1 MPPPSAPP
9 LPSSDTTVTLIVP
22 TGGAAAVTLRGVP
35 ILSKRHGVADLR
47 LHTALS
53 FDDQTTPAAL
63 VNGAGSNVSFL
74 LTLAGEDPAIIFED
88 EGAEGIEGAVLSL
101 VKPAGASEVHVL
113 GGRLLLDDG
122 TDARW
127 SCAGGGG
134 GGGLGLSADAP
145 LSTLEFGSSRG
156 AVILLS
162 QDGQAA
168 ATGTGTGTESSTTT
182 GTGTGTGTD
191 GGGSSSSSS
200 SVALAISASRATLS
214 IRGTARLMVD
224 GTDVRPKQLSCAAAA
239 SP

>member
-1 MPPPSAPP
+1 M
-9 LPSSDTTVTLIVP
+9 TLIVP

-47 LHTALS
+47 LHAALS

-63 VNGAGSNVSFL
+63 VNGAGRNASFL

-88 EGAEGIEGAVLSL
+88 EGAEGIEGEALSL
-101 VKPAGASEVHVL
+101 VKPAGASEVHLL

-122 TDARW
+122 ADARW
-127 SCAGGGG
+127 SCSGGDG

-145 LSTLEFGSSRG
+145 LSTLEFDSGGG

-168 ATGTGTGTESSTTT
+168 ATGTGTGTTT
-182 GTGTGTGTD
+182 GTGTGTG

-214 IRGTARLMVD
+214 MRGTARLMVD
-224 GTDVRPKQLSCAAAA
+224 GTDVRPRQLSCAAAA
-239 SP
+239 SQAQGGVRSDV

>member
-1 MPPPSAPP
+1 M
-9 LPSSDTTVTLIVP
+9 TLVVP

-74 LTLAGEDPAIIFED
+74 LTLVGEDPAIIFED
-88 EGAEGIEGAVLSL
+88 EAAEGIEGAVLSL
-101 VKPAGASEVHVL
+101 VKPAGAPEVHVL

-145 LSTLEFGSSRG
+145 LSTLEFGSSGG

-168 ATGTGTGTESSTTT
+168 ATGTGTETTTTT
-182 GTGTGTGTD
+182 GAGTG

-200 SVALAISASRATLS
+200 SVALAISASRAALS
-214 IRGTARLMVD
+214 MRSTARLMVD